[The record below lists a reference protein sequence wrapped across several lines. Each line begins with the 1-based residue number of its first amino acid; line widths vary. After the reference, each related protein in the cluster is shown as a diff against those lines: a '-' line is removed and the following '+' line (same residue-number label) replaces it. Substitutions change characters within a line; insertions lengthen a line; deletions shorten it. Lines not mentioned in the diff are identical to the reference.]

1 MIQDFYEAVLKGR
14 ETKSKEEEEQT
25 NVANSF
31 ESNRPIVRE
40 GAEKLAASII
50 AQNEPKPPK
59 VLTQQEQADNKAKAE
74 KDLAEAIKQNKIIQ
88 A

>member
-1 MIQDFYEAVLKGR
+1 MISDFYQAVLKGR
-14 ETKSKEEEEQT
+14 EERNNKEKENVEEVMQDNT
-25 NVANSF
+25 
-31 ESNRPIVRE
+31 PIVRR
-40 GAEKLAASII
+40 GAKEFTASII